1 LQNQLLFRAKE
12 KGEKKMSKNQLAVSS
27 IQSLAFGDL
36 TEQDVL
42 TIRETIGK
50 DCNESQFKLFMTI
63 AKNAGADPIHNEIYP
78 AVRGGQLTVQFG
90 IDYYIRKAKESEG
103 FLGYQVQMVG
113 ENDDFS
119 SELVKG
125 EDGRYFVEIN
135 HKNKGFQKGQ
145 IVGGYCIAFKEGMT
159 PYTVIMGVE
168 EVEHYK
174 KSNIGMQKTMW
185 TNNFVDMFSKHL
197 VKRALKAQFNLNDD
211 QEQQS
216 SQPESYDPN
225 RQRVDIT
232 PTQNSIETDQGEIN
246 EEDELKKKWD
256 AINKKIDGYGWSK
269 DDLKSFIK
277 EKLNKT
283 AKQLSLSEVVG
294 LAKLIDL
301 QHAKENTKPAEGSKP
316 DAMDINFDEYIQD

>member
-1 LQNQLLFRAKE
+1 
-12 KGEKKMSKNQLAVSS
+12 MSKNQLAVSS
-27 IQSLAFGDL
+27 IQNLAFGDL

-125 EDGRYFVEIN
+125 EDGRYFVEIS

-185 TNNFVDMFSKHL
+185 NNNFVDMFTKHL
-197 VKRALKAQFNLNDD
+197 VKRALKAAFNLNDD
-211 QEQQS
+211 QEQQL
-216 SQPESYDPN
+216 SQSENYDPNN

-232 PTQNSIETDQGEIN
+232 PNQTAIETENGEIV
-246 EEDELKKKWD
+246 EEDELKNQWD
-256 AINKKIDGYGWSK
+256 AINKKIEGYGWTK
-269 DDLKSFIK
+269 DNLKSFIK

-283 AKQLSLSEVVG
+283 AKQLSLPEVVG
-294 LAKLIDL
+294 LSKLIDL
-301 QHAKENTKPAEGSKP
+301 QHAKETTKSAAEEP
-316 DAMDINFDEYIQD
+316 TQDAMNIDFDEYQD